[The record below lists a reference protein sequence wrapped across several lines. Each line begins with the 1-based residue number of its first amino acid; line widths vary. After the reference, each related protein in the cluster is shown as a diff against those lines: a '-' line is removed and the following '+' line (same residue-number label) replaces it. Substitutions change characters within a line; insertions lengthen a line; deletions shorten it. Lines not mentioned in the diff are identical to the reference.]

1 MYSVY
6 NLADFG
12 CLCKIHRALAVWE
25 QNTSQMMW
33 QQYNL
38 FENRALG
45 PAENRQRNLSKD
57 LPCERFT
64 VNLAFICSCLHL
76 LAWTHVAVRENRLYM
91 LYSPDYTWYA
101 QAYFLQLVKGLKYLC
116 HAAVLAFRF
125 VGVFRRPEP

>member
-6 NLADFG
+6 SLADFG
-12 CLCKIHRALAVWE
+12 CLCKIHHAPAVWK

-38 FENRALG
+38 FESRALG

-64 VNLAFICSCLHL
+64 VNLACICSCLHL
-76 LAWTHVAVRENRLYM
+76 LAWTHVAVRENRLYI
-91 LYSPDYTWYA
+91 LYSPDYTLVCA
-101 QAYFLQLVKGLKYLC
+101 LQLVKRLKYLC